1 MALPQLLHTAAA
13 SLDLG
18 LRMRILLAYG
28 VKAQGLGV
36 RGQGS
41 GFRV

>member
-1 MALPQLLHTAAA
+1 MSEDEAREGLEGRVLVERHLRVEG
-13 SLDLG
+13 LG
-18 LRMRILLAYG
+18 FR
-28 VKAQGLGV
+28 VQGLGV